1 MRVTTAFVVALVLA
15 AGFAACSEKSATPP
29 TPTAQSI
36 TVAGNLTLANKN
48 ETTQLTATLAMS
60 DGSTKNVTSTATWAS
75 SNTAVATVNSGGVAT
90 AVSNGTTVIT
100 VTSDGK
106 SQTATVTVAMKATPS
121 MTPFF
126 MRLCNPKRAGMD
138 LTISEKSGNIGMTVT
153 SVTIIM
159 VDIYGVTRFSKTYS
173 ALEISALI
181 GNNHL
186 NAGET
191 RVMSITAT
199 YPGGVETEDSK
210 ASVTMTVTD
219 DAGNSTTLSQANIT
233 QHDRC

>member
-1 MRVTTAFVVALVLA
+1 MRMTTALVGAMAMAVGL
-15 AGFAACSEKSATPP
+15 AACSEKSATPP
-29 TPTAQSI
+29 SPTAQSI
-36 TVAGNLTLANKN
+36 TIAGTLSLANKN
-48 ETTQLTATLAMS
+48 DTTQLTATVTMS
-60 DGSTKNVTSTATWAS
+60 DGSTKSITTTGTWTS
-75 SNTAVATVNSGGVAT
+75 SNSAVATINSSGVAT
-90 AVSNGTTVIT
+90 AVSNGTTV
-100 VTSDGK
+100 VTIAYEGK
-106 SQTATVTVAMKATPS
+106 TQTATITVAMKATPS

-159 VDIYGVTRFSKTYS
+159 VDINGVTRFSKTYS
-173 ALEISALI
+173 ALEVSALI

-199 YPGGVETEDSK
+199 YPGGAETEDSK

-219 DAGNSTTLSQANIT
+219 DAGNSTTLSQANIS

>member
-1 MRVTTAFVVALVLA
+1 MAFVVALLLA
-15 AGFAACSEKSATPP
+15 VGFAACSEKSATPP

-36 TVAGNLTLANKN
+36 AISGNLTLANKN
-48 ETTQLTATLAMS
+48 DTSQLTATMTMS
-60 DGSTKNVTSTATWAS
+60 DGTTKSVTATGTWSS
-75 SNTAVATVNSGGVAT
+75 SNTAVATITSGGLAT
-90 AVSNGTTVIT
+90 ALTNGTTVIT
-100 VTSDGK
+100 VAAEGK
-106 SQTATVTVAMKATPS
+106 SQTVTLTVAMKATPAMS
-121 MTPFF
+121 PFF

-159 VDIYGVTRFSKTYS
+159 IDINGVTKFSKTYS
-173 ALEISALI
+173 ALEIAALI

-219 DAGNSTTLSQANIT
+219 DAGNSSTLSQSNIT